1 MDVVMARGKISSHK
15 THTKPFICVDTE
27 NGTIILT
34 FTMIANINCRMD
46 GVSNITM
53 SPATYILT
61 VNNGH
66 KIVRWNGIWNNQDVP
81 KALTKLGLDPPKAEI
96 LITSEEGEHFAAK
109 YLQAISDGF
118 LDNSHA
124 VKCRDFVADYVSWD
138 WSDGNKVR
146 DFPV

>member
-1 MDVVMARGKISSHK
+1 MDVLKGRGKISSYR

-34 FTMIANINCRMD
+34 FTMIANINGRMD
-46 GVSNITM
+46 GVTNITM
-53 SPATYILT
+53 SLT
-61 VNNGH
+61 VNSDQ
-66 KIVRWNGIWNNQDVP
+66 KIVRWDGIWDNKDVR
-81 KALTKLGLDPPKAEI
+81 KVLTKLGIDSPKADVVQI
-96 LITSEEGEHFAAK
+96 LLTHQEGEHFAAK

-124 VKCRDFVADYVSWD
+124 DKCRDFVADNVSWD

-146 DFPV
+146 DIIQV